1 MYMYLYEILVLFIQR
16 AVLKFAKYTGAVAV
30 AGRFTP
36 GTFTNQIQ
44 KAFREP
50 RLLVV
55 SDPITDHQVRS
66 NQIYLQCRYS
76 YMYFSLSSEGK
87 ERFSAIPTP

>member
-1 MYMYLYEILVLFIQR
+1 METLVRCVKTTSSIIINSPDFLIQR
-16 AVLKFAKYTGAVAV
+16 AVLKFAKYTGAAPV

-55 SDPITDHQVRS
+55 ADPITDNQVRD
-66 NQIYLQCRYS
+66 IR
-76 YMYFSLSSEGK
+76 
-87 ERFSAIPTP
+87 

>member
-1 MYMYLYEILVLFIQR
+1 MF
-16 AVLKFAKYTGAVAV
+16 KFAKYTGAGAI

-50 RLLVV
+50 RLLIV
-55 SDPITDHQVRS
+55 SDPIADQQV
-66 NQIYLQCRYS
+66 LS
-76 YMYFSLSSEGK
+76 YWSTQKL
-87 ERFSAIPTP
+87 